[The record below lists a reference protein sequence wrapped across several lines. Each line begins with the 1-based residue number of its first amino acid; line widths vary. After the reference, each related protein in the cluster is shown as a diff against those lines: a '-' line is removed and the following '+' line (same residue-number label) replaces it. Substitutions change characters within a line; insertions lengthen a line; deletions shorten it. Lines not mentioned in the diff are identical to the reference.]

1 MEKKEK
7 PEHIKV
13 GAVRLTLWRDTRK
26 GPDGHAIE
34 SRNVTI
40 DRAYKDSQGE
50 WQNTASLRENDIPK
64 AIVALCKAYVQIM
77 EKSETNG
84 ND

>member
-13 GAVRLTLWRDTRK
+13 GAVRVTLWRDIRK
-26 GPDGHAIE
+26 TPDGREFE

-40 DRAYKDSQGE
+40 DRAYKDSHDE
-50 WQNTASLRENDIPK
+50 WQNTNSLRENDIPK
-64 AIVALCKAYVQIM
+64 AILALCKTYAQIM
-77 EKSETNG
+77 EKSEPNG
-84 ND
+84 NE